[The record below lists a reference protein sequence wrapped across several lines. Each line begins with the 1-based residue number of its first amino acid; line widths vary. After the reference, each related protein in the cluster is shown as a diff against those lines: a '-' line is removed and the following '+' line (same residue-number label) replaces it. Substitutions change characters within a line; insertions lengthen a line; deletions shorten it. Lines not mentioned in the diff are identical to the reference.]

1 MRSFLTRLLVAAIA
15 IPALLF
21 VFYQGGE
28 WLRVL
33 VAVLIILGMIEA
45 HRLSAKAGAVFPLS
59 PGVLAAL
66 LVPWLSAGLWQGL
79 SWPAWI
85 GVTLVISAIPVVR
98 GQDIRALAVGVAAQM
113 VMVLW
118 IGLGLGA
125 LVATRSYPDTH
136 GFWWLLLL
144 FANLWVGD
152 TAAYLFGV
160 WLGKTK
166 LSPIVSPKKTVAG
179 AIAQVVASAAVGI
192 VFVSTGWIA
201 APAALIISA
210 SVVIGVVGQLG
221 DLFESVLKR
230 TAGEKDSSALIPGH
244 GGVLDRFD
252 STLFAAP
259 SLYALL
265 QLWPR

>member
-15 IPALLF
+15 IPALVF
-21 VFYQGGE
+21 VFYRGGD

-33 VAVLIILGMIEA
+33 VALLIIIGTIEA
-45 HRLSAKAGAVFPLS
+45 QLLSKKAGADFPLS
-59 PGVLAAL
+59 PAILLAL

-85 GVTLVISAIPVVR
+85 VVTLVISAIPVVR
-98 GQDIRALAVGVAAQM
+98 GQDIRTLAVGVAAQM
-113 VMVLW
+113 VTVFW

-125 LVATRSYPDTH
+125 LVAIRSYPDTH
-136 GFWWLLLL
+136 GFGWLLLL

-160 WLGKTK
+160 WLGKAK
-166 LSPIVSPKKTVAG
+166 LSPMVSPKKTVAG
-179 AIAQVVASAAVGI
+179 AIAQVIASAAVGI
-192 VFVSTGWIA
+192 VFVVAGWIA

-210 SVVIGVVGQLG
+210 SLLIGVVGQMG

-230 TAGEKDSSALIPGH
+230 AAGEKDSSALIPGH

-259 SLYALL
+259 SLYVLL

>member
-1 MRSFLTRLLVAAIA
+1 MRSFLTRLLIAAIA

-33 VAVLIILGMIEA
+33 VAVLIVLGTIEA
-45 HRLSAKAGAVFPLS
+45 QRLSERAYAVFPLA
-59 PGVLAAL
+59 PAILLAL
-66 LVPWLSAGLWQGL
+66 LVPWLSTGLWQGL

-85 GVTLVISAIPVVR
+85 IVTLVISAIPVVR
-98 GQDIRALAVGVAAQM
+98 GTDIRTLAVGVAAQI
-113 VMVLW
+113 VTVFW

-125 LVATRSYPDTH
+125 LVAIRSYPDTH

-179 AIAQVVASAAVGI
+179 AIAQVIASAAVGI
-192 VFVSTGWIA
+192 VFIVTGWIA
-201 APAALIISA
+201 APAALIVLA
-210 SVVIGVVGQLG
+210 SLLIGVVGQMG

-230 TAGEKDSSALIPGH
+230 VAGEKDSSTLIPGH

-259 SLYALL
+259 CLYALL

>member
-28 WLRVL
+28 WLRIL

-45 HRLSAKAGAVFPLS
+45 QRLSAKAGAVFPVSLS
-59 PGVLAAL
+59 MLGAL

-85 GVTLVISAIPVVR
+85 ALTLVISAIPVVR
-98 GQDIRALAVGVAAQM
+98 GQEIRTLAAGVAAQM
-113 VMVLW
+113 VIVLW
-118 IGLGLGA
+118 VGLGLGA
-125 LVATRSYPDTH
+125 LVAIRSYPDTN
-136 GFWWLLLL
+136 GFGWLLLL

-166 LSPIVSPKKTVAG
+166 LSPMVSPKKTVAG
-179 AIAQVVASAAVGI
+179 AIAQIIASAAVGI
-192 VFVSTGWIA
+192 VFVAAGWIA
-201 APAALIISA
+201 APAALIIAA
-210 SVVIGVVGQLG
+210 SLVIGVVGQMG

-230 TAGEKDSSALIPGH
+230 AAGEKDSSALIPGH

-265 QLWPR
+265 QMWPR